1 MQRLS
6 IVMPCCNEEEAIALL
21 PERLFPVLHRLA
33 RSYEIELVLVDDGST
48 DETWPRLE
56 RLRRDASWPVVLGRH
71 APNRGLGA
79 AISTGQQLSTGQIVV
94 TLDTDGTYP
103 FAIIE
108 SLVTAVARGA
118 DVATASP
125 YHRDGGV
132 AGVSRFRLF
141 FSRGASLCY
150 RALVDRRIATYTA
163 LVRAYRAEVLAA
175 SIANHPGF
183 LSVAMT
189 LVEARRRGARVV
201 EIPAVLAQREIGV
214 SKAKVARIT
223 RTHLAYMWHILLLR
237 ATGNFWLG
245 ASDDPQGEQSGEALG
260 MVNNG

>member
-6 IVMPCCNEEEAIALL
+6 IVMPCCNEEEAIELL
-21 PERLFPVLHRLA
+21 PQRLFPILRRLA
-33 RSYEIELVLVDDGST
+33 QNYAVELVMVDDGST
-48 DETWPRLE
+48 DDTWARLAA
-56 RLRRDASWPVVLGRH
+56 LRDAAPFAVILERH

-79 AISTGQQLSTGQIVV
+79 ALRTGQARATGQIVV
-94 TLDTDGTYP
+94 TLDVDGTYP

-108 SLVTAVARGA
+108 SLVEAIEVGA
-118 DVATASP
+118 DIATASP

-150 RALVDRRIATYTA
+150 RLLVDRRIATYTA
-163 LVRAYRAEVLAA
+163 LVRAYRAEILAA
-175 SIANHPGF
+175 AIPDHPGF
-183 LSVAMT
+183 LNVAMT

-201 EIPAVLAQREIGV
+201 EVPAILAQRQVGV

-223 RTHLAYMWHILLLR
+223 RTHLAYMRRILQLR
-237 ATGNFWLG
+237 ATGRFWIVPTDARRVGDASAVLG
-245 ASDDPQGEQSGEALG
+245 SAPHG
-260 MVNNG
+260 

>member
-6 IVMPCCNEEEAIALL
+6 IVMPCCNEEEAIGLL
-21 PERLFPVLHRLA
+21 PDRLFPALRRLA
-33 RSYEIELVLVDDGST
+33 RSHEIELVMVDDGST
-48 DETWPRLE
+48 DDTWARLE
-56 RLRRDASWPVVLGRH
+56 QLRRDAPWPVVLGRH
-71 APNRGLGA
+71 RPNRGLGA
-79 AISTGQQLSTGQIVV
+79 ALRTGQALATGQIVV
-94 TLDTDGTYP
+94 TLDSDGTYP
-103 FAIIE
+103 FGIIDPLVAAIE
-108 SLVTAVARGA
+108 AGA

-163 LVRAYRAEVLAA
+163 LVRAYRADVLAA
-175 SIANHPGF
+175 AIADHPGF

-189 LVEARRRGARVV
+189 LVEARRRGALVV
-201 EIPAVLAQREIGV
+201 EIPAILAQRQVGV

-223 RTHLAYMWHILLLR
+223 RTHLAYMRQLLLLR
-237 ATGNFWLG
+237 ATGRFWLTPDARQPRG
-245 ASDDPQGEQSGEALG
+245 RASETLG
-260 MVNNG
+260 PVRHG

>member
-1 MQRLS
+1 MRRIS

-21 PERLFPVLHRLA
+21 PDRLFPVLRRLA
-33 RSYEIELVLVDDGST
+33 RNYELELVLVDDGST
-48 DETWPRLE
+48 DDTWSQLE
-56 RLRRDASWPVVLGRH
+56 SLSRVAPWTVVLGRH
-71 APNRGLGA
+71 TPNRGLGA
-79 AISTGQQLSTGQIVV
+79 ALRTGQRLATGQIVV

-108 SLVTAVARGA
+108 SLVTAIEQGA
-118 DVATASP
+118 EVATASP
-125 YHRDGGV
+125 YHRDGRV

-163 LVRAYRAEVLAA
+163 LVRAYRADVLAVA
-175 SIANHPGF
+175 VSNHPGF

-201 EIPAVLAQREIGV
+201 EIPAVLAQREVGV

-223 RTHLAYMWHILLLR
+223 RTHLAYMRHLLLLR
-237 ATGNFWLG
+237 ITGNFWLG
-245 ASDDPQGEQSGEALG
+245 TEGGTQQERSGEALG
-260 MVNNG
+260 TVNNG

>member
-6 IVMPCCNEEEAIALL
+6 IVMPCCNEEEAIELL
-21 PERLFPVLHRLA
+21 PKRLFPTLHRLEQ
-33 RSYEIELVLVDDGST
+33 SYEIEIVLVDDGST
-48 DETWPRLE
+48 DDTWPRLE
-56 RLRRDASWPVVLGRH
+56 RLRDEAPWPVLLGRH
-71 APNRGLGA
+71 TPNRGPGA
-79 AISTGQQLSTGQIVV
+79 AIRTGQELASGQIVV

-103 FAIIE
+103 FPIIE
-108 SLVTAVARGA
+108 SLVAAIAAGG

-175 SIANHPGF
+175 SIADHPGF

-201 EIPAVLAQREIGV
+201 EIPAVLAQRQVGV

-223 RTHLAYMWHILLLR
+223 RTHLVYMRHLLLLR
-237 ATGNFWLG
+237 ATGRFWLG
-245 ASDDPQGEQSGEALG
+245 EEEDGMDERPGGALG
-260 MVNNG
+260 TVRHG

>member
-6 IVMPCCNEEEAIALL
+6 ILMPCCNEEEAIGLL
-21 PERLFPVLHRLA
+21 PDRLFPVLRRLA
-33 RSYEIELVLVDDGST
+33 RDYEIELVMVDDGST
-48 DETWPRLE
+48 DETWARLE
-56 RLRRDASWPVVLGRH
+56 QLRRDTPWPVVLGRH

-79 AISTGQQLSTGQIVV
+79 ALRTGQALATGQVVV

-103 FAIIE
+103 FEIIE
-108 SLVTAVARGA
+108 SLVAAIAVGA

-132 AGVSRFRLF
+132 AGVSPVRLL

-175 SIANHPGF
+175 SIADHPGF

-201 EIPAVLAQREIGV
+201 EIPAVLAQRQVGV

-223 RTHLAYMWHILLLR
+223 RTHLAYLWHILLLR

-245 ASDDPQGEQSGEALG
+245 AGAGRSGERASDVLG
-260 MVNNG
+260 TVRHG

>member
-1 MQRLS
+1 MQRIS

-21 PERLFPVLHRLA
+21 PDRLFPILRRLA
-33 RSYEIELVLVDDGST
+33 RSYEIELVMVDDGST
-48 DETWPRLE
+48 DDTWSQLE
-56 RLRRDASWPVVLGRH
+56 RLCRDAPWPIVLWRH
-71 APNRGLGA
+71 TPNRGLGA
-79 AISTGQQLSTGQIVV
+79 ALQTGQGLATGQIVV

-103 FAIIE
+103 FAIVE
-108 SLVTAVARGA
+108 SLVAAVASGA

-132 AGVSRFRLF
+132 DGVSGFRLF

-175 SIANHPGF
+175 SIPNHPGF
-183 LSVAMT
+183 LNVAMT

-201 EIPAVLAQREIGV
+201 EVPAVLAQRQVGV

-223 RTHLAYMWHILLLR
+223 RTHLAYMWHIFLLR
-237 ATGNFWLG
+237 ATGNFWLIG
-245 ASDDPQGEQSGEALG
+245 AGDGRGARSGDPLG
-260 MVNNG
+260 TMNNG